1 MADQSHHHHN
11 IPPPISSLDQQHHP
25 NSLIDMFHPIPSPNR
40 FIRSDF
46 GISVVHERDDINSNE
61 FDLGFE
67 SFDTGSGSALG
78 LGFLF
83 ENCDDDDD
91 DDNLG
96 FIVADSGDDFVPL
109 NRITDSRDARS
120 DSGDSLRVT
129 DIDFDSDEAGDNE
142 SINLVDADSGS
153 GFDEQEA
160 SFHLCWDAFH
170 LQDEITNP
178 NEDFEWEEVNNR
190 INESEALGMFFGEED
205 DLDASVL
212 PAFEQQQQQ
221 QSETQHNAASEWQ
234 VLSNIHNFDNF
245 DPPDAAEDQYDHYD
259 ESNYTE
265 YEMFFGQFGDSDA
278 APAASYGRPPA
289 SKIALANLSTVVV
302 TVEDGLNN
310 NVVCAVCKD
319 EVVVG
324 ELATRLPCSHGYHG
338 ECILPW
344 LDIRNTC
351 PVCRYE
357 LPTDDVDYER
367 RKVERGAVA

>member
-1 MADQSHHHHN
+1 MADHPHLHNHNNTHRHHN
-11 IPPPISSLDQQHHP
+11 IPPPISSLNQQNHP
-25 NSLIDMFHPIPSPNR
+25 NSLIDIFHPISSPDR
-40 FIRSDF
+40 FTPSDF
-46 GISVVHERDDINSNE
+46 AITVIDQRHDVNSNQ

-67 SFDTGSGSALG
+67 TELGLG

-83 ENCDDDDD
+83 ENCDNPNCDDDD
-91 DDNLG
+91 DYSG
-96 FIVADSGDDFVPL
+96 FIVADTGDRF
-109 NRITDSRDARS
+109 
-120 DSGDSLRVT
+120 
-129 DIDFDSDEAGDNE
+129 DIDFDSDEAGDIE
-142 SINLVDADSGS
+142 SVNLVDADSGC

-178 NEDFEWEEVNNR
+178 NEDFDWEEVNNR
-190 INESEALGMFFGEED
+190 VNESEALGMFFGAED

-212 PAFEQQQQQ
+212 PAFEQQPQ

-245 DPPDAAEDQYDHYD
+245 DNFEPPDAEDQYDQYD

-278 APAASYGRPPA
+278 PAAASSGRPPA
-289 SKIALANLSTVVV
+289 SKAAVVSLSSVVV
-302 TVEDGLNN
+302 TIEDSVKN

-338 ECILPW
+338 DCILPW

-367 RKVERGAVA
+367 RKVERGGVV